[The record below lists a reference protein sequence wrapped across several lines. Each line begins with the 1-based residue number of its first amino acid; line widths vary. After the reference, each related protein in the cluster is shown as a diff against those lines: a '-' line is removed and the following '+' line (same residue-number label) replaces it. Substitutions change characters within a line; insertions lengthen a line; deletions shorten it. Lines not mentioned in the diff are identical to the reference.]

1 MIALGARLER
11 LRELTALGDAAA
23 NDGRS
28 KPPSGA
34 FDAGVT
40 PLRPQTARGVDAR
53 GSGGY

>member
-28 KPPSGA
+28 EAAERA
-34 FDAGVT
+34 FDAAT
-40 PLRPQTARGVDAR
+40 HLRPQTARGVDAR
-53 GSGGY
+53 GSRGY